1 MTIVERIA
9 INDEMIADVVA
20 DINES
25 SPQRRVKTVVGLC
38 AELMKLKKRELSYYV
53 KLFPPRDQ
61 HIQRVVDS
69 AYYLG
74 VRETYKTKQEAL
86 DHTQV
91 MFDAMVNL
99 ISLLANV
106 KNSDSLA

>member
-38 AELMKLKKRELSYYV
+38 AELIKLKKRELSYYIA
-53 KLFPPRDQ
+53 LFPPRDH
-61 HIQRVVDS
+61 HIQRAIDS
-69 AYYLG
+69 ALFLG
-74 VRETYKTKQEAL
+74 VRDNYKTKKEAIN
-86 DHTQV
+86 HTQE
-91 MFDAMVNL
+91 MFEAIRGL
-99 ISLLANV
+99 IIVLSNV
-106 KNSDSLA
+106 KIG